1 MDLGGKRFGTGPK
14 ELGGAID
21 LVNQFKLL
29 HHHEFFCKRALPSS
43 LSETHYLRNVVGDTE
58 IRKGEGMELDQL
70 FQTSSYVRQRDYSL
84 CPFDLEVL
92 GEAFRMRDLTPI
104 DLPSVEK
111 GIPTAVKPN
120 SLSKDKEGQPRKHR
134 VKYHGRNKHRHKYG
148 ISAENKKRG
157 AHQYSVSEQL
167 KNHLEKKRKHDGR
180 GDLSVI
186 HQNNGQHQS
195 FKKLGC

>member
-29 HHHEFFCKRALPSS
+29 HHHEFFCKRALPLS

-58 IRKGEGMELDQL
+58 IRKGEGMELDRL
-70 FQTSSYVRQRDYSL
+70 FQTSSY
-84 CPFDLEVL
+84 
-92 GEAFRMRDLTPI
+92 
-104 DLPSVEK
+104 VEK

-120 SLSKDKEGQPRKHR
+120 SLSKDKEGQLRKHR

-148 ISAENKKRG
+148 ISTENKKRS
-157 AHQYSVSEQL
+157 AHQESVSEQL

-186 HQNNGQHQS
+186 HQNNGQVAED
-195 FKKLGC
+195 FNLGLVR